1 MDRNPNDSFDRSQ
14 TGLGTGPAGS
24 TPGTNVLHESGT
36 TGDQGSA
43 QSAGAFAAGS
53 GTAGLTGGSEQ
64 GTARHGADAVKDKLG
79 RVRERATH
87 FKSTL
92 ADRLESGADRLR
104 QRSQGSGA
112 QGTMG
117 ALDTTAG
124 AGDTRVQGNREAM
137 QKVGG
142 AVANGM
148 QNTAQWLRN
157 ADMQSMRS
165 DVETQVRS
173 NPGRSL
179 LVALGVGWVLGRI
192 FRGGQGGGHGRR
204 S

>member
-1 MDRNPNDSFDRSQ
+1 MDRNPNDSFDRS
-14 TGLGTGPAGS
+14 TSGLGTGPTGASPGS
-24 TPGTNVLHESGT
+24 NILHESGAMADPSS
-36 TGDQGSA
+36 G
-43 QSAGAFAAGS
+43 QSAGAFAGAAGS
-53 GTAGLTGGSEQ
+53 ATSDLGSQ
-64 GTARHGADAVKDKLG
+64 QSTTRHATDAAKEKLG
-79 RVRERATH
+79 RVREKATQ

-104 QRSQGSGA
+104 QRAQGSSA
-112 QGTMG
+112 QGSMG

-124 AGDTRVQGNREAM
+124 TDTGTQGGRETM

-148 QNTAQWLRN
+148 QSTAQWLRN
-157 ADMQSMRS
+157 ADMQSMR
-165 DVETQVRS
+165 DGVETQVRT
-173 NPGRSL
+173 NPGRTL
-179 LVALGVGWVLGRI
+179 LVALGLGYVLGRI

>member
-1 MDRNPNDSFDRSQ
+1 MDRNPNDSFDRSK

-24 TPGTNVLHESGT
+24 TPDTNVLHESGT
-36 TGDQGSA
+36 SAERGDV
-43 QSAGAFAAGS
+43 QSAGAFAASTGTHDLTSGS
-53 GTAGLTGGSEQ
+53 P

-104 QRSQGSGA
+104 QRSQPTGA
-112 QGTMG
+112 EGTLN
-117 ALDTTAG
+117 ALDTSVG
-124 AGDTRVQGNREAM
+124 AGDTRTQGNREAM
-137 QKVGG
+137 QKVSG

-148 QNTAQWLRN
+148 QSTAHWLRN
-157 ADMQSMRS
+157 ADMQSMRN

-179 LVALGVGWVLGRI
+179 LVALGLGYVLGRI